1 MSEEKKK
8 TAIRGHREAVA
19 ILTAANFGVTDG
31 VIESLPASAKEDE
44 SVAKVAEMIADKVGA
59 KAAKAE
65 ASDGKK
71 GDKA

>member
-1 MSEEKKK
+1 M
-8 TAIRGHREAVA
+8 A
-19 ILTAANFGVTDG
+19 ILTTANFGVTDG
-31 VIESLPASAKEDE
+31 VIESLPASAKDEE
-44 SVAKVAEMIADKVGA
+44 SVAQVAQMIADKVGA

>member
-8 TAIRGHREAVA
+8 TVIRGQKEAVA

-31 VIESLPASAKEDE
+31 VIESLPESAKEDE

-59 KAAKAE
+59 KAGKAE